1 MSGTPAYRFR
11 ITRNGR
17 QPTEVTVTEDGHQ
30 SIILFGC
37 YVSDKR
43 IGEMLP
49 RMISDRK
56 STNRRRAGRRG

>member
-1 MSGTPAYRFR
+1 MSGQPAYRFK
-11 ITRNGR
+11 ITRNGK
-17 QPTEVTVTEDGHQ
+17 QPTEVTVTEDGQQ
-30 SIILFGC
+30 SILMFGC

-56 STNRRRAGRRG
+56 STKRRKAGRRG